1 VGPAVKAALRNFL
14 EERLVH
20 DTRAMGEV
28 IDHFVHLHGG
38 PRELK
43 HLIDTGKSLMAGY
56 TGTLL
61 SRSKEIRSPVMV
73 LWGREDRL
81 TPADHAE
88 EFARVVPH
96 AQVRVL
102 ERCGHYPQLE
112 LPTSV
117 TRLLESFLADAPA
130 NGRTARRSNGA
141 VVRAA
146 RG

>member
-1 VGPAVKAALRNFL
+1 VKAALRSFL
-14 EERLVH
+14 DERLVH
-20 DTRAMGEV
+20 DTRAMGDV

-43 HLIDTGKSLMAGY
+43 HLIDTGRAVMAGY

-61 SRSKEIRSPVMV
+61 GRSKEIEAPVMV
-73 LWGREDRL
+73 VWGSEDRL
-81 TPADHAE
+81 TPAEHARAFE
-88 EFARVVPH
+88 QVVPH

-117 TRLLESFLADAPA
+117 TRLLESFLADTRAA
-130 NGRTARRSNGA
+130 ARGARNGA

-146 RG
+146 RTARR